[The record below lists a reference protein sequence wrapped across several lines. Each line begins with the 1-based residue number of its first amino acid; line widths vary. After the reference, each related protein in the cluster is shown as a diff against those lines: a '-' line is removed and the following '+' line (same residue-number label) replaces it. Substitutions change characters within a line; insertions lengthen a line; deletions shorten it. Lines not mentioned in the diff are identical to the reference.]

1 MESITITTENFDAEV
16 LHSEKPVLL
25 DFWASWCG
33 PCRMLSPIVDEV
45 AEERSDVKV
54 GKVNVDEQP
63 DLAAQFGV
71 MSIPTL
77 LVFQNGRLV
86 NQAVGAR
93 PKSGVLALLDRGAA
107 PQSAKMPRCAHP
119 APGGAFLRFG
129 ERCVCGTHHLI
140 CRYDETISRFCTNAQ
155 KNGKIKEKS
164 LILSCFT
171 TLSR

>member
-1 MESITITTENFDAEV
+1 MAVVTITTENFAQEV
-16 LHSEKPVLL
+16 LHSDKPVLL

-45 AEERSDVKV
+45 AEERTDVKV

-77 LVFQNGRLV
+77 LVFEQGKLV
-86 NQAVGAR
+86 RQ
-93 PKSGVLALLDRGAA
+93 LLR
-107 PQSAKMPRCAHP
+107 
-119 APGGAFLRFG
+119 PGG
-129 ERCVCGTHHLI
+129 
-140 CRYDETISRFCTNAQ
+140 ETFSPFCTNAPKKCKMELQ
-155 KNGKIKEKS
+155 TLS
-164 LILSCFT
+164 LSCFT